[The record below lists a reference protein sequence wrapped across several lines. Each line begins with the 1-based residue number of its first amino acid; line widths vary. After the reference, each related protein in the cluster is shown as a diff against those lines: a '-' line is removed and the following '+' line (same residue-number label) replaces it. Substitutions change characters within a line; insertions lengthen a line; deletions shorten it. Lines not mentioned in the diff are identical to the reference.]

1 MLQQDQIL
9 ARLNASRVGR
19 AAVFFDRDGVLN
31 EEVGYLHSPERFI
44 WREGAM
50 QCIKAVN
57 QAGLL
62 AVVITNQGGI
72 ARSMYTEHDVR
83 QLHLWMQ
90 SQLAPLNASI
100 DAFYFC
106 PHHRDGDIES
116 LSYDCPCRKPQPGM
130 LLAAARHWNINL
142 NRCIMVGDKP
152 RDMGAAENA
161 HVYGITVDHDTLTD
175 LTQIFETYQ
184 T

>member
-1 MLQQDQIL
+1 MCKLFTPMRTSLTTSLRSSLSLLQQDQIL

-62 AVVITNQGGI
+62 AVVITNQAGLP
-72 ARSMYTEHDVR
+72 V
-83 QLHLWMQ
+83 
-90 SQLAPLNASI
+90 
-100 DAFYFC
+100 
-106 PHHRDGDIES
+106 
-116 LSYDCPCRKPQPGM
+116 
-130 LLAAARHWNINL
+130 
-142 NRCIMVGDKP
+142 RCIPNTTSGNFTC
-152 RDMGAAENA
+152 GCN
-161 HVYGITVDHDTLTD
+161 LS
-175 LTQIFETYQ
+175 
-184 T
+184 